1 MEKGPARLPQKRLP
15 RSMYTETHGRYPS
28 VTRLVSSM
36 LFMFSM
42 KLQATLWKYTCFP
55 LPQGIGSPRISAANG
70 TLLWES
76 LDFLM
81 TLEKQPSPPPAS
93 QNRLQATVS
102 DPLPGEPF
110 SSHCFHLLQLLLVL
124 NAASHLLR
132 RPFLFCY
139 SLPVG

>member
-15 RSMYTETHGRYPS
+15 RSIYTGTHGRYPS
-28 VTRLVSSM
+28 VARLVSSM
-36 LFMFSM
+36 LFMFSAESC
-42 KLQATLWKYTCFP
+42 LQLHKYTCFP

-93 QNRLQATVS
+93 QNRLQAAVS
-102 DPLPGEPF
+102 VPLPGEPF
-110 SSHCFHLLQLLLVL
+110 SSHCFHLLQLPLVL
-124 NAASHLLR
+124 NAASHLLH